1 MGMEIGM
8 ELEWNWNVEFIRFL
22 QVTCDMYCQQDTPDN
37 WQLSTHLG
45 EGQGA
50 GAYCR
55 YKLVNTPPNAIMYI
69 HSLHKTQGR
78 LQVTHYTSKLCGAPS
93 TCTDEALNVTIR
105 VN

>member
-1 MGMEIGM
+1 M
-8 ELEWNWNVEFIRFL
+8 ELEWNRNEIGVWNSLDFHKY
-22 QVTCDMYCQQDTPDN
+22 VTCDMYCQQDTPDN

-50 GAYCR
+50 GAFCR

-78 LQVTHYTSKLCGAPS
+78 LQVTHYTSKLCG
-93 TCTDEALNVTIR
+93 T
-105 VN
+105 